1 MSGRT
6 IKTIESALEQA
17 ESRTGQKQ
25 KCRTQECDSREDD
38 KKIREEIWKRMSRY
52 RKDTLVWRTI
62 EAGVLRS
69 TSSKTTT
76 TNQDLDWTRRKKE
89 KVNR

>member
-1 MSGRT
+1 MGVG
-6 IKTIESALEQA
+6 A
-17 ESRTGQKQ
+17 SRISNRAAK
-25 KCRTQECDSREDD
+25 KCRTQECDSRENSD
-38 KKIREEIWKRMSRY
+38 KKTREEIWKRMSRY

-89 KVNR
+89 KVTR